1 MITATANGAAALF
14 HNNFKSFITDS
25 GGIVV
30 YGPESTDANVY
41 IYADEGDDTADRWKL
56 TASEDASRFRVMNR
70 AAGSWNTSIE
80 CNGQDNVELYFNA
93 SKKAETV
100 TGGFTVTGTC
110 TATAFAGDGSAL
122 TGIAAG
128 GGAFNTSISE
138 YANYT
143 VTTSMATAFTANA
156 SNSHKTI
163 IHSCRVTNYSTSD
176 VTVSGDWNGSIKF
189 AHLIPVPAG
198 SSVELFKKPKTIAA
212 SETIRLQ
219 CSAATSLSAT
229 ISAERQENTDLFGSG
244 IDLANTNET
253 SLAELTAAAVVE
265 SILLVNDDGSN
276 DVKATVKWTNGS
288 NTLQSYLAYEMVIP
302 AASTVEV
309 LENPLAMPSGHRVR
323 VSANVADRLQALIAL
338 KYAS

>member
-1 MITATANGAAALF
+1 M
-14 HNNFKSFITDS
+14 
-25 GGIVV
+25 
-30 YGPESTDANVY
+30 
-41 IYADEGDDTADRWKL
+41 
-56 TASEDASRFRVMNR
+56 
-70 AAGSWNTSIE
+70 
-80 CNGQDNVELYFNA
+80 
-93 SKKAETV
+93 
-100 TGGFTVTGTC
+100 TGTC

-156 SNSHKTI
+156 SGSHKTI

-219 CSAATSLSAT
+219 CSDATSLSAT

-323 VSANVADRLQALIAL
+323 VTASVADRLQALIAL